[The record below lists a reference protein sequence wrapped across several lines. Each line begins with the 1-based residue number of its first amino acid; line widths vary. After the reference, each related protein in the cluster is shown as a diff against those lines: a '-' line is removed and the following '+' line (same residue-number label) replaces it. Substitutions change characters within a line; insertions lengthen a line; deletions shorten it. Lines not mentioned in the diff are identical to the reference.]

1 MDVAHPRLAPP
12 SWLRLP
18 RRTARLRL
26 TALYGGLFLLS
37 GVALVATTYVL
48 FERATEYKA
57 PHLPNDSSHP
67 RHPASPASGSAWQRL
82 RPRANPSVLQH
93 PHPLAQAQQELGQAQ
108 QELAQRS
115 APADSWVC
123 RLSWHGYSIR

>member
-1 MDVAHPRLAPP
+1 MGVAHFRLAPP

-57 PHLPNDSSHP
+57 PHLPAIPHT
-67 RHPASPASGSAWQRL
+67 PAIQHLQLPFARGKPVPPGQSVVIQR
-82 RPRANPSVLQH
+82 
-93 PHPLAQAQQELGQAQ
+93 PHQLAEAQQELGQAQ
-108 QELAQRS
+108 FELAQVRPKLLFL
-115 APADSWVC
+115 A
-123 RLSWHGYSIR
+123 

>member
-1 MDVAHPRLAPP
+1 MGRERRPVHERREDHDQPAARQARRPSRNRDRREGRLPHRRSVMGVVHPRLAPA

-48 FERATEYKA
+48 FERATEYRT
-57 PHLPNDSSHP
+57 PHLPTIPHT
-67 RHPASPASGSAWQRL
+67 PA
-82 RPRANPSVLQH
+82 LQH
-93 PHPLAQAQQELGQAQ
+93 LKLPVPPG
-108 QELAQRS
+108 
-115 APADSWVC
+115 
-123 RLSWHGYSIR
+123 